1 MNISENK
8 FKGKKSKKSSLLY
21 LWHNKWLY
29 LMMVPAVIWVLV
41 FAYVPMGG
49 IVIAFKNFNYMK
61 GIFDSPWCGL
71 DNFKFMFMTNTIWKI
86 IGNTIYLNVLF
97 IITGTIAQLVL
108 ALLFCEIRNKYV
120 KKVTQSIAILPH
132 FISWAVIAMFLTG
145 FLNTNGMLNQ
155 LLSAMGKE
163 TINFYAESSYWRV
176 ILVLL
181 KIWQGAG
188 FGTIVYI
195 AAITGFDQ
203 EMYEAA
209 RIDGANRFQQI
220 FLITLPL
227 LKSTIVLLTIMSI
240 GNIFKGD
247 FGMIYALI
255 GDNALLFDTTDV
267 IDTYVYR
274 IFRTNKNL
282 GMSTAVSFLQ
292 SIIGLVMVFSTNLF
306 IKKVDPESAL
316 F

>member
-1 MNISENK
+1 
-8 FKGKKSKKSSLLY
+8 
-21 LWHNKWLY
+21 
-29 LMMVPAVIWVLV
+29 
-41 FAYVPMGG
+41 
-49 IVIAFKNFNYMK
+49 
-61 GIFDSPWCGL
+61 
-71 DNFKFMFMTNTIWKI
+71 
-86 IGNTIYLNVLF
+86 
-97 IITGTIAQLVL
+97 
-108 ALLFCEIRNKYV
+108 
-120 KKVTQSIAILPH
+120 
-132 FISWAVIAMFLTG
+132 
-145 FLNTNGMLNQ
+145 
-155 LLSAMGKE
+155 MGKE